1 MALVRDIK
9 KGQLTQFVE
18 HSAVDCEYV
27 VLTDSDGQKCLQL
40 DTFGSSNRQEKGKKS
55 QSLRL
60 SPEAI
65 VKLKAIFAEN
75 GL

>member
-9 KGQLTQFVE
+9 QGHLEQFVK
-18 HSAVDCEYV
+18 HSVVECEYV
-27 VLTDSDGQKCLQL
+27 VLTDSDGNRCLQL
-40 DTFGSSNRQEKGKKS
+40 DTFGSSSRQEKGKKS

-65 VKLKAIFAEN
+65 VKLKAILAEN